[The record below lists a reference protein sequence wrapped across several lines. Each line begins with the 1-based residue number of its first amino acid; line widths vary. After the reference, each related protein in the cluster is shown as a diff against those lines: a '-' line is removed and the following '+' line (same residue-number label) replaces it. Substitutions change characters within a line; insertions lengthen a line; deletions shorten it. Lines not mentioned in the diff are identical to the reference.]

1 MPTFIV
7 GIRIQSTRQTRDSL
21 EMLYNKVFQG
31 FFVAFLPIPSFLAL
45 VYDMKNSVVLTFAS
59 LMLLLWFILLPG
71 NRQWFNLRII
81 GYWNDFLV
89 QKDSLDLEHRKIKRW
104 EESYTVSK
112 QIANLLPKGSDKN
125 TALVLI
131 PPSTYFAE
139 KKIGYHVPEP
149 AVFYYYT
156 GLKTTWI
163 NSSEAPK
170 ANWMV
175 TADNGYLKLVPVI
188 NQKTLVDSI
197 NAFKK
202 YPVN

>member
-1 MPTFIV
+1 
-7 GIRIQSTRQTRDSL
+7 
-21 EMLYNKVFQG
+21 VFQG

-81 GYWNDFLV
+81 GYWNDFLL
-89 QKDSLDLEHRKIKRW
+89 QKDSLDIEHRKAKRW
-104 EESYTVSK
+104 EESYTISK
-112 QIANLLPKGSDKN
+112 QIASLLPEGYNKN
-125 TALVLI
+125 TTLVLI
-131 PPSTYFAE
+131 PPSTYFIE
-139 KKIGYHVPEP
+139 RKIDYRVPEP

-163 NSSEAPK
+163 NSSEASK
-170 ANWMV
+170 ANWIV
-175 TADNGYLKLVPVI
+175 TADNDSVKLIPAS
-188 NQKTLVDSI
+188 NQKALLDSI

-202 YPVN
+202 YPVNW